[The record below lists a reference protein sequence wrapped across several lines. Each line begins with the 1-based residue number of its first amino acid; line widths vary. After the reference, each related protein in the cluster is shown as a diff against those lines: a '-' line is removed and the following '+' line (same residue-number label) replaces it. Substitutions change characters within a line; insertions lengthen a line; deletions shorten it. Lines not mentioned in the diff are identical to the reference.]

1 MKNKKQK
8 MILFLSV
15 GIYIISLTQKSYCT
29 IGGSCEYFSG
39 LLNLIFGWFGVFKL
53 HFSAFPWL
61 ANPLLFLSWFLFNQ
75 EPKKSL
81 VLNVIVFVLMLS
93 FLFVNKIIV
102 NDGSTYSIVNFYG
115 LGYWL
120 WVLSSFIML
129 IGNFIHWKNNKY
141 KPQPSI

>member
-29 IGGSCEYFSG
+29 IGGTCEYFSG

-53 HFSAFPWL
+53 HFPAFPWL
-61 ANPLLFLSWFLFNQ
+61 ANPLLFLSWFLFNK

-93 FLFVNKIIV
+93 FLFVNEIIV

-129 IGNFIHWKNNKY
+129 IGNFIHWKNNIY
-141 KPQPSI
+141 KPQPTI

>member
-29 IGGSCEYFSG
+29 IGGTCEYFSG

-53 HFSAFPWL
+53 HFPAFPWL
-61 ANPLLFLSWFLFNQ
+61 ANPLLFLSWFLFNK

>member
-29 IGGSCEYFSG
+29 IGGTCEYFSG
-39 LLNLIFGWFGVFKL
+39 LLNLIFGWFGIFKL
-53 HFSAFPWL
+53 HFPAFPWL
-61 ANPLLFLSWFLFNQ
+61 ANPLLFLSWFLFNK
-75 EPKKSL
+75 EPNKSL

>member
-29 IGGSCEYFSG
+29 IGGTCEYFSG

-53 HFSAFPWL
+53 HFPAFPWL
-61 ANPLLFLSWFLFNQ
+61 ANPLLFLSWFLFNK

-93 FLFVNKIIV
+93 FLFVNEIIV